1 MTDPFETPI
10 FILNFNQL
18 AHLKKQIAWLTTRG
32 YKRLV
37 IIDNNSTFQP
47 LLDFYDSIKDSVEV
61 IRLER
66 NFGQKALWD
75 AGILERL
82 SIDGPFVY
90 TDSDIV
96 PDDVCPKDLVG
107 HLLALLYRFPQL
119 KKVGPALRIDN
130 LPDTY
135 KFKRD
140 VLIWE
145 GQFWTRPVARG
156 MFMSPIDT
164 TLAVYGPHTPY
175 VTGPAIRTGWPYIAR
190 HEPWY
195 ANSSNR
201 SEEEIFYAET
211 AKNGNW
217 NFATLPELL
226 ETSIRTMQVAQK
238 TLLHLGGGHELMPGW
253 INLDVQDSV
262 GADIV
267 FDLNNCAREKLP
279 LANDSIDGFFMCHVF
294 EHIENTLSM
303 MEELHRVAKHGA
315 KFIIR
320 LPHGAT
326 DAAFEDPTHKRACFP
341 NTFVYF
347 AQPAY
352 SRADYGYLGD
362 WQIER
367 VKLIVDPHLLQSE
380 GETAVLERA
389 RTQRN
394 VVLEMIVELS
404 AVKPVRARELRLLR
418 WAKPTVSGSIL
429 DEDSCF

>member
-32 YKRLV
+32 YKRLI
-37 IIDNNSTFQP
+37 IIDNNSTIQP
-47 LLDFYDSIKDSVEV
+47 LLHFYDSIKDSVEV

-66 NFGQKALWD
+66 NFGKKALWD
-75 AGILERL
+75 AGIIERL
-82 SIDGPFVY
+82 CIDGPFVY
-90 TDSDIV
+90 TDLDIV

-107 HLLALLYRFPQL
+107 HLLTLLNRFPQL

-156 MFMSPIDT
+156 MFMAPIDT
-164 TLAVYGPHTPY
+164 TFAVYWRHTPY
-175 VTGPAIRTGWPYIAR
+175 VTGPGSGPDGPTLHAMSRGTPIPQIGLKKKPFMRRQQRVGIGTLLHSQNCLRHPSAR
-190 HEPWY
+190 CEC
-195 ANSSNR
+195 
-201 SEEEIFYAET
+201 
-211 AKNGNW
+211 
-217 NFATLPELL
+217 
-226 ETSIRTMQVAQK
+226 AQK
-238 TLLHLGGGHELMPGW
+238 TLLHLGSGYELMPGW

-262 GADIV
+262 GAAVV
-267 FDLNNCAREKLP
+267 FDRNNCAREKLP
-279 LANDSIDGFFMCHVF
+279 LANDSVDGFFMCHAF

-303 MEELHRVAKHGA
+303 MEELHRVAKRGA

-320 LPHGAT
+320 VPHGAN

-380 GETAVLERA
+380 GEAAVLERVRA
-389 RTQRN
+389 QRN
-394 VVLEMIVELS
+394 VVEEMIVELS
-404 AVKPVRARELRLLR
+404 AVKPVRPRELRLLG
-418 WAKPTVSGSIL
+418 WAKPTVSGSAL
-429 DEDSCF
+429 DEDTFF

>member
-1 MTDPFETPI
+1 MADPFETPI

-32 YKRLV
+32 YRRLI
-37 IIDNNSTFQP
+37 IIDNNSTFIP
-47 LLDFYDSIKDSVEV
+47 LLDFYGAIKDSVEV
-61 IRLER
+61 IRLEK
-66 NFGQKALWD
+66 NFGKTALWD
-75 AGILERL
+75 AGIIERL
-82 SIDGPFVY
+82 NIDRPFVY
-90 TDSDIV
+90 TDADIV
-96 PDDVCPKDLVG
+96 PDDVCPRELVG
-107 HLLALLYRFPQL
+107 HLLTLFNHFPQL

-145 GQFWTRPVARG
+145 SQFWTRPVARG
-156 MFMSPIDT
+156 MFMAPIDT
-164 TLAVYGPHTPY
+164 TFAVYRPHSPF
-175 VTGPAIRTGWPYIAR
+175 VMEPAIRTGWPYVAR

-195 ANSSNR
+195 TDSSNQT
-201 SEEEIFYAET
+201 EEMTFYAET
-211 AKNGNW
+211 AKISHW
-217 NFATLPELL
+217 NVATLPEWL
-226 ETSIRTMQVAQK
+226 ETSVRNMQGSQK
-238 TLLHLGGGHELMPGW
+238 TLLHLGSGHELMPGW
-253 INLDVQDSV
+253 INLDVQASV

-279 LANDSIDGFFMCHVF
+279 LANDSVDGFFMCHVF

-326 DAAFEDPTHKRACFP
+326 DDAFEDPTHKRACFP

-347 AQPAY
+347 AQPGY

-367 VKLIVDPHLLQSE
+367 VKLVVDPHLLQSE
-380 GETAVLERA
+380 GEAAVLERA

-404 AVKPVRARELRLLR
+404 AVKPIRARELQLLR
-418 WAKPTVSGSIL
+418 WVNPAVSGSSL
-429 DEDSCF
+429 DGDTRF